1 MMKNKLI
8 LIIFIC
14 AIARILLSSCDNE
27 NYNPCKIDYK
37 FKYLSS
43 KEYELNYN
51 LFFESSEKINRY
63 EINLS
68 VFIANKGGYWLV
80 SKYKKENP
88 QFFESG
94 EIAIFSVIDSMNMIR
109 GGDRI
114 KIDLEV
120 TCDATTKYETFYEF
134 AKN

>member
-1 MMKNKLI
+1 MMKN
-8 LIIFIC
+8 IFI
-14 AIARILLSSCDNE
+14 LLIFLFSCNNE

-43 KEYELNYN
+43 SDYELNYN

-68 VFIANKGGYWLV
+68 VFIANKGGYWTV
-80 SKYKKENP
+80 SRYKKENP
-88 QFFESG
+88 QFFESDK
-94 EIAIFSVIDSMNMIR
+94 IAVFSVIDSMNMIR
-109 GGDRI
+109 EGDRI

-120 TCDATTKYETFYEF
+120 TCDAVTNYETFYEF